1 MSDDGEVNQRVA
13 KLETHFEYIR
23 RDLDAIMKDQRAILD
38 RTVRLPTVGNLW
50 TMIATV
56 AAIALA
62 VIGIFVGILTYLQTA
77 PSGILAPERAAGS
90 ESSSQLGS
98 VPAPSERSDESG
110 APVKNPEAAS
120 R

>member
-1 MSDDGEVNQRVA
+1 MGKARNEADLQEPRMSEDGEVNQRVA

-62 VIGIFVGILTYLQTA
+62 VIGVLVGSLTFRQLA
-77 PSGILAPERAAGS
+77 PSSILAPERG
-90 ESSSQLGS
+90 
-98 VPAPSERSDESG
+98 
-110 APVKNPEAAS
+110 AAS
-120 R
+120 GLTAETARG